1 MAAAGFREA
10 SKGVVSAAA
19 PDPAPRCRGRALGT
33 GTRWR
38 TLHLAARCIWAS
50 PLPRGQRPRVAR
62 DHFEPLRASRPLI
75 LQAGKLDDIAVFVAS
90 EVDNDLSSVPGVGPV
105 TVTAFGKVGITST
118 TQLIGKFLLMV
129 DGDED
134 DGGRG
139 AAVRERAPELFERGP
154 SDRYVDWLRALGVMN
169 NWVNVITYAIAG
181 KADAL
186 IPGTFTV
193 RA

>member
-10 SKGVVSAAA
+10 SKGV
-19 PDPAPRCRGRALGT
+19 
-33 GTRWR
+33 
-38 TLHLAARCIWAS
+38 
-50 PLPRGQRPRVAR
+50 
-62 DHFEPLRASRPLI
+62 
-75 LQAGKLDDIAVFVAS
+75 AGKLDDIAVFVAS

-139 AAVRERAPELFERGP
+139 AA
-154 SDRYVDWLRALGVMN
+154 DRYVDWLRALGVMN